1 LTQRFIKSFAVP
13 NALNNIL
20 LVLFLYDA
28 LGNVLHS
35 QSPVVLTFIFNVA
48 LAMGC
53 NKFLN
58 VFILLNHLS
67 HGLSFCCHVLQLMT
81 ACTKPLQNFKILSIL
96 LLECMIYMTVQHGI
110 YFDLISDPATTW
122 FLLSTLTGST
132 CFLKK

>member
-1 LTQRFIKSFAVP
+1 VSFAVP
-13 NALNNIL
+13 NVLNNIL

-28 LGNVLHS
+28 LGDILHS
-35 QSPVVLTFIFNVA
+35 QSAVVLTFIFNVA

-67 HGLSFCCHVLQLMT
+67 LGLPFCCHVLQLMT
-81 ACTKPLQNFKILSIL
+81 ACAKHLQNFRILSIP

-110 YFDLISDPATTW
+110 HFDLISDPAITW

-132 CFLKK
+132 HFLTK